1 MSLTRVG
8 RENKNECQNIPNL
21 LYLCFEARIRARSKK
36 ILKKTHSE
44 KFLSYDG
51 VRKFMFVE
59 KLQGQRSHGISG
71 KSPRMQPGTP
81 RVRV

>member
-1 MSLTRVG
+1 MPEHSEPSLLVFRGEDKSKVK
-8 RENKNECQNIPNL
+8 ENIE
-21 LYLCFEARIRARSKK
+21 
-36 ILKKTHSE
+36 KTYSE